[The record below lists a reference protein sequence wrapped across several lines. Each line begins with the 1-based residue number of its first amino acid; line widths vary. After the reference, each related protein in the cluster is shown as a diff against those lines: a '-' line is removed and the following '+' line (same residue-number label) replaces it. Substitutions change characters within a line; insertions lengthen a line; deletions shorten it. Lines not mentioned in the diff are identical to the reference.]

1 MNFLSLDQNYR
12 ATQKFLLVS
21 SSTAPCN
28 GCELHKLAAE
38 DPASSQLK
46 VARWKRGSVG
56 GFTTRHQTVV
66 STQETR

>member
-1 MNFLSLDQNYR
+1 MGSP
-12 ATQKFLLVS
+12 TQKFLVVS

-56 GFTTRHQTVV
+56 GFTTRHQTISEHPGDKVK
-66 STQETR
+66 SGDGGW